1 MKLPGGIVGKTC
13 YVLMAVCGAL
23 AAIVASIRT
32 EAVGFVAIA
41 ALLVIVIW
49 SLRRA
54 FQFADANPDVALME
68 GAEIIAYRRMQL
80 AQKGLG
86 DLPDAI
92 PVSAEGAD
100 RPPSPHDI
108 EVALLPDPEPD
119 SQDAVNIKRIKEVEG

>member
-49 SLRRA
+49 GLRRA

-86 DLPDAI
+86 NLPDVT
-92 PVSAEGAD
+92 PVSPEGAD
-100 RPPSPHDI
+100 MLPSPHDI
-108 EVALLPDPEPD
+108 EVAMLPDPNPSEAP
-119 SQDAVNIKRIKEVEG
+119 ALKRINKRKD